1 MEKNSNVMLWGLE
14 KASHNQLIEYEGKN
28 NNPKSVIKQKTDKS
42 EKKSKKPEKVVEKHF
57 DPKEDYGVSDLPFL
71 KRELERINHE
81 IDEDINYDENIDL
94 QDSLM
99 ELIDTLDEMNE
110 KFGSGIRPVLEPTR
124 EEYEDIDGDSSD
136 DEYGRG
142 IEDEKP
148 KVNKSKKTMT
158 TKARAEKGS
167 DKAKE
172 IGQKLAEARRKKRE
186 ESGKLTVKEQAE
198 KKRAEK
204 EKARSEK
211 AKPWYYVGIIP
222 KGYREATE
230 DEAITNHKVGA
241 YGKHVVDTLKYEFY
255 EKYNILLSHS
265 LTKDQINYALLGI
278 PKRIKRSFIEIEI
291 LEAKLENHKY
301 AKDHNK
307 YENKLEEE
315 KHTNKML
322 QKGYNWIYKLY
333 CERNNKEYIK
343 KKFSPPDKDVIGM
356 PKPQKK
362 SESEIKI
369 ETIDRESLDP
379 RLTKEMK
386 KEIKAQTHFFEN
398 AFHKIAIPFKAFDE
412 DFKLIPKHA
421 KKLFEQKIVLHPEHY
436 KEDDIKNYFYNKSG
450 KGINSKDAQK
460 LISAGYKSEMKSI
473 GNYELDP
480 ELSNDTTRTYVNTKT
495 GQVYIVH
502 RGTKGAMDWTNNLVY
517 GLSPDMYKYTERYNN
532 AKNIQE
538 KALEKYGD
546 KVDVI
551 GHSQGAKI
559 AEVASRGDKR
569 VKNVIT
575 YNRPVG
581 LREALTPLEENHTDI
596 RSSYDPVSMFA
607 PYQKGN
613 KPITLENK
621 SWNPLEQHNTQ
632 VLIDSPVFDI
642 GTEDMEGEGLVNR
655 KPPDSEKD
663 IIQSVVFLKPH
674 WNIPDA
680 KKWLK
685 KRHCYFDEVHDKPTQ
700 IRFRQFNPK
709 DLHNRHFISKKL
721 KDEHII
727 LIISKMNTSGK
738 GFMINNVEILTPE
751 EKQQQQY
758 KNFFNAM
765 NQHQKETERIE
776 DEKKKISKLVKKA
789 TKARLAKGSKE
800 AKEWA
805 QKMKDAKHAKK
816 NINK

>member
-42 EKKSKKPEKVVEKHF
+42 EKKSKKAEKVIEKHF

-71 KRELERINHE
+71 KRELERINNE

-99 ELIDTLDEMNE
+99 ELIDTLEEMSE
-110 KFGSGIRPVLEPTR
+110 KFGSGIRPALEPTR
-124 EEYEDIDGDSSD
+124 EEFEDIDGDSSD
-136 DEYGRG
+136 DEYGKG
-142 IEDEKP
+142 IDDEKP

-158 TKARAEKGS
+158 SKARAEKGS
-167 DKAKE
+167 EKAKE

-255 EKYNILLSHS
+255 DKYNILLSHS

-278 PKRIKRSFIEIEI
+278 PKRINRSFIEIEI

-322 QKGYNWIYKLY
+322 QKAYNWIYKLY
-333 CERNNKEYIK
+333 CERNNKEYKK
-343 KKFSPPDKDVIGM
+343 KKFSPPEKEEVVSSKTTIT
-356 PKPQKK
+356 
-362 SESEIKI
+362 
-369 ETIDRESLDP
+369 ETIPNKELLDP

-412 DFKLIPKHA
+412 DFKLLPKHA

-450 KGINSKDAQK
+450 KGISSKDAQK
-460 LISAGYKSEMKSI
+460 LISAGYKPEMKSI

-480 ELSNDTTRTYVNTKT
+480 ELSNETTRVYKNTDS
-495 GQVYIVH
+495 GQVYVVH
-502 RGTKGAMDWTNNLVY
+502 RGTKGAMDWMNNFVY

-581 LREALTPLEENHTDI
+581 LREALSPLEKNHTDI

-607 PYQKGN
+607 PLQKGN

-621 SWNPLEQHNTQ
+621 SWNPLQQHNTSA
-632 VLIDSPVFDI
+632 LIESPIFDI
-642 GTEDMEGEGLVNR
+642 GIDGMEGEGLVNR
-655 KPPDSEKD
+655 KPDEKQRLAD
-663 IIQSVVFLKPH
+663 IVQSIVFMKPH
-674 WNIPDA
+674 WNATNA

-685 KRHCYFDEVHDKPTQ
+685 THGYYYDEVHNKPTQ
-700 IRFRQFNPK
+700 IRFRQYNPE
-709 DLHNRHFISKKL
+709 DLPNRHFISKKL
-721 KDEHII
+721 KDEDIL
-727 LIISKMNTSGK
+727 LIISRMNNAGA
-738 GFMINNVEILTPE
+738 GIMLNNYEYLTPKE
-751 EKQQQQY
+751 QSELQY
-758 KNFFNAM
+758 KKFFEA
-765 NQHQKETERIE
+765 QHKYQKENERL
-776 DEKKKISKLVKKA
+776 EKEMKERLKTIKKA
-789 TKARLAKGSKE
+789 TKTRVAKGSKE
-800 AKEWA
+800 AKE
-805 QKMKDAKHAKK
+805 KMAKVRAGKGL
-816 NINK
+816 